1 VFAPVWTLRQLTARV
16 KRQFQEVPEFRDLHI
31 EGEVTKSYHAPTGHL
46 YFTLSDG
53 PDALNCVAWRGTVE
67 GWQALPLEGTRIVAR
82 GRLTIYGGRSQ
93 YQLDCRAFQ
102 PAGEGARA
110 AMIEALRRKLT
121 TEGLFDDEYKKELPH
136 FPQRVAVVTAP
147 RSAALR
153 DVVEIAA
160 RRWPLAALIV
170 VPATV
175 QGSGCPRSVVAAL
188 ERADA
193 LGADLLLLV
202 RGGGAPEDLDGFNA
216 EAVVRAVAGCR
227 TPVVTGVGHE
237 IDTTL
242 VDHAADV
249 RGATP
254 SHAAELALPDRREV
268 AERLGGAR
276 QRLAA
281 LLAERVAQAR
291 QANAALTHRLTLAH
305 PRERLRT
312 GAQRLDET
320 ARRLTRA
327 MAALRQA
334 ATQRLARAERVLA
347 SLDPNAVLGRGY
359 ALVSADGKV
368 LREPAPVGS
377 AVEVRLARG
386 EMQCQVTRT
395 K

>member
-1 VFAPVWTLRQLTARV
+1 MFAPVWTLRQLTARV
-16 KRQFQEVPEFRDLHI
+16 KRRFQEEPAFRDLQV
-31 EGEVTKSYHAPTGHL
+31 EGEVTKSYHAPTSHL

-53 PDALNCVAWRGTVE
+53 PEALNCVAWRGTVE
-67 GWQALPLEGTRIVAR
+67 GWQALPLEGTRVVAR

-93 YQLDCRAFQ
+93 YQLDCRSFQ

-110 AMIEALRRKLT
+110 AIIEALRRKLAA
-121 TEGLFDDEYKKELPH
+121 EGLFDDEYKKELPP

-153 DVVEIAA
+153 DVVEVAV
-160 RRWPLAALIV
+160 RRWPLAALTV

-175 QGSGCPRSVVAAL
+175 QGSGCPRSVTAAL

-216 EAVVRAVAGCR
+216 EAVVRTVAGCR

-254 SHAAELALPDRREV
+254 SHATELALPDRREV
-268 AERLGGAR
+268 IERLGGTRR
-276 QRLAA
+276 QLAA
-281 LLAERVAQAR
+281 LLSERVAQAR
-291 QANAALTHRLTLAH
+291 QGHAALTHRLTLAH

-312 GAQRLDET
+312 GAQRLDYT
-320 ARRLTRA
+320 ARRFSRA
-327 MAALRQA
+327 MTALRQA
-334 ATQRLARAERVLA
+334 AAERFGRAERVLA

-359 ALVSADGKV
+359 ALVSAGGKV
-368 LREPAPVGS
+368 LRNPAPVGS
-377 AVEVRLARG
+377 AVDIRLARG
-386 EMQCQVTRT
+386 EMQCQVT
-395 K
+395 KIK